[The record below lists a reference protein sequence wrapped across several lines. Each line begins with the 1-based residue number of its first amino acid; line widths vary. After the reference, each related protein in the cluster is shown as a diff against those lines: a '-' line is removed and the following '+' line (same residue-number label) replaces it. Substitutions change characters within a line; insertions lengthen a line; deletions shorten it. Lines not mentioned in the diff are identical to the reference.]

1 MFDNIEALEKEI
13 DSFHKNIANS
23 NELIETLRGVTSA
36 IRELNTSHSS
46 ILERAE
52 ESIQAVPDKMIQDNQ
67 RQQSELLSTI
77 ERNNEAAKEAVKREY
92 SEYSKKIS
100 AYNKEASA
108 LIAGLNG
115 LTNQLSNI
123 KTEITDEYQNSNTA
137 FRNELIER
145 ISSFTASS
153 DNNVA
158 QLIKLQNDILSS
170 LADDKSSIDSISL
183 QFNNAQKRI
192 AEIEKL
198 MEANF
203 STENEKRLA
212 KIESELKQNS
222 KAITELNERSENMMK
237 GIEKGNKAARIAF
250 IILGILLAAIILLI
264 VGFKPKNEDVNRAN
278 IGMSQVLNGGIDSIN
293 VSTDIDIPENYIGEL
308 KNNLP
313 NGKGTYDFSDGT
325 TYTGQWEE
333 GVVNGEGI
341 FITSEFKL
349 EGLFS
354 DNRLITGTD
363 IVFNDNGEVTFNIS
377 DGVVDY
383 SNVTVIFNDNTK
395 YTGEWNEG
403 INGKGNV
410 EFSNGDK
417 YSGIVQLGK
426 FNDSGIYTW
435 KNGSSYDGEWTEGM
449 MNGTGTYYYSSDKSR
464 YLKGSFENNIPT
476 GQLKYYYKSHEYTTV
491 WNDGQ
496 CSEITY

>member
-1 MFDNIEALEKEI
+1 MN
-13 DSFHKNIANS
+13 
-23 NELIETLRGVTSA
+23 
-36 IRELNTSHSS
+36 
-46 ILERAE
+46 
-52 ESIQAVPDKMIQDNQ
+52 
-67 RQQSELLSTI
+67 
-77 ERNNEAAKEAVKREY
+77 
-92 SEYSKKIS
+92 
-100 AYNKEASA
+100 
-108 LIAGLNG
+108 AGLNG

-278 IGMSQVLNGGIDSIN
+278 IGMSQVLNGGIDS
-293 VSTDIDIPENYIGEL
+293 
-308 KNNLP
+308 
-313 NGKGTYDFSDGT
+313 
-325 TYTGQWEE
+325 
-333 GVVNGEGI
+333 
-341 FITSEFKL
+341 
-349 EGLFS
+349 
-354 DNRLITGTD
+354 
-363 IVFNDNGEVTFNIS
+363 
-377 DGVVDY
+377 
-383 SNVTVIFNDNTK
+383 
-395 YTGEWNEG
+395 
-403 INGKGNV
+403 
-410 EFSNGDK
+410 
-417 YSGIVQLGK
+417 
-426 FNDSGIYTW
+426 
-435 KNGSSYDGEWTEGM
+435 
-449 MNGTGTYYYSSDKSR
+449 
-464 YLKGSFENNIPT
+464 
-476 GQLKYYYKSHEYTTV
+476 
-491 WNDGQ
+491 
-496 CSEITY
+496 